1 MNFGRYVKDK
11 INYILS
17 FIVYGLIIIFFL
29 YAMEISKDIIIIVIS
44 ISFIFAFTG
53 FIISFY
59 NKNKTFKNIN
69 NIIDKLDEK
78 YLISEIIN
86 KPKREEKL
94 AYYNILKKANKSMI
108 ENVTDI
114 KNHQKEYKEYIE
126 SWVHEIK
133 IPITSA
139 KLLCENNKNDI
150 TNKIDEEL
158 EEINNYVEQVLFY
171 ARLEQVSND
180 FMIKE
185 INLQNVVKNVILRNK
200 KIMIQNNMKVDIEN
214 INCICYSD
222 EKWLE
227 FILNQIIINSIKYK
241 KLNNSTIWIS
251 VEQDKDNVK
260 LKIRDNGLGI
270 KKSELGRIF
279 DKGFTGSNGRNHK
292 RSTGI
297 GLYLCKR
304 LCTELGM
311 KIFADS
317 NEGEYTEIVI
327 LIPRVLSYKI
337 LR

>member
-1 MNFGRYVKDK
+1 M
-11 INYILS
+11 
-17 FIVYGLIIIFFL
+17 
-29 YAMEISKDIIIIVIS
+29 
-44 ISFIFAFTG
+44 
-53 FIISFY
+53 
-59 NKNKTFKNIN
+59 
-69 NIIDKLDEK
+69 
-78 YLISEIIN
+78 ISEIIN

-150 TNKIDEEL
+150 TNKIDEEV

-251 VEQDKDNVK
+251 VEQNKDNVK

-279 DKGFTGSNGRNHK
+279 DKGFTGSNGRNQK
-292 RSTGI
+292 TSTGI

-311 KIFADS
+311 EIFADS

>member
-150 TNKIDEEL
+150 TNKIDEEV

>member
-150 TNKIDEEL
+150 TNKIDEEV

-279 DKGFTGSNGRNHK
+279 DKGFTGRDRKS
-292 RSTGI
+292 
-297 GLYLCKR
+297 
-304 LCTELGM
+304 
-311 KIFADS
+311 
-317 NEGEYTEIVI
+317 V
-327 LIPRVLSYKI
+327 V
-337 LR
+337 

>member
-150 TNKIDEEL
+150 TNKIDEEV

-251 VEQDKDNVK
+251 VEQNKDNVK

-279 DKGFTGSNGRNHK
+279 DKGFTGSNGRNQK
-292 RSTGI
+292 TSTGI

-311 KIFADS
+311 EIFADS